1 MCMTLCFIG
10 LLNVFSDNNS
20 LIIGIVIIII
30 VVIICCCVIMDILF
44 CYCCMSKEWNR
55 LEKGLYVH
63 MHVYML
69 LIEIAYSK
77 SFFCMIWMSCA
88 GMSNCNDSIYY
99 HDSLKLF
106 VNKIHSRILDCHKKE
121 KFGSFAAKSVFWQI
135 SPIYATHGAY
145 E

>member
-1 MCMTLCFIG
+1 MF
-10 LLNVFSDNNS
+10 FSDNNS
-20 LIIGIVIIII
+20 LLIGIAIIII

-69 LIEIAYSK
+69 LIEIAYSEA
-77 SFFCMIWMSCA
+77 FFCMIWMSCA
-88 GMSNCNDSIYY
+88 GLCNYNDGIYY

-106 VNKIHSRILDCHKKE
+106 VNKIHSRMLDYHSLTILLHKCFRQNKI
-121 KFGSFAAKSVFWQI
+121 W
-135 SPIYATHGAY
+135 
-145 E
+145 